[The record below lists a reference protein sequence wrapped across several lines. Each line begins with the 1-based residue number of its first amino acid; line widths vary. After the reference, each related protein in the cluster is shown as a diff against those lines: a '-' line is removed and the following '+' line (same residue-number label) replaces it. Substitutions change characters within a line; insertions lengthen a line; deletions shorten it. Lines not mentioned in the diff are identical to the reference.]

1 MQICS
6 FINILVFCVFHILT
20 GEIIAFLCEGEKRD
34 AVMQH
39 RGIKDPSCTED
50 DERRGTGKASVGGT
64 FSLFS
69 LFALMVVNKQ
79 WSHRTSPPHQ
89 LKRQ

>member
-50 DERRGTGKASVGGT
+50 DERRGTGKASVRGT
-64 FSLFS
+64 FSLSS

-79 WSHRTSPPHQ
+79 LSHRTSPPHQ